1 MARVTF
7 SNEDIL
13 RSKLVAP
20 GWYPM
25 LVKSF
30 EQQQAGTDGSDLYV
44 FTLEIQSPGN
54 PFNGVPLRNQIS
66 EKALGMGI
74 EFLEGCGYEV
84 KPGVALEL
92 DKVVGKK
99 VEGFVQRGEYKGKPN
114 NQVVSFRKLKTGT
127 AA

>member
-7 SNEDIL
+7 SQDDIL
-13 RSKLVAP
+13 RSKLLPP

-30 EQQQAGTDGSDLYV
+30 SEEQAGTDGSALYV
-44 FTLEIQSPGN
+44 WSVIVDGG
-54 PFNGVPLRNQIS
+54 PFNGVPVRFQVS

-74 EFLEGCGYEV
+74 EFLEASGYEV
-84 KPGVALEL
+84 KAGVPLEL

-99 VEGFVQRGEYKGKPN
+99 LEGFVQRGEYKGKPN
-114 NQVVSFRKLKTGT
+114 NQLVSFRKRKEGGVGQ
-127 AA
+127 